1 MPETLVQ
8 ASSPNCLNEQDSE
21 IVTNNLKTVLPTG
34 VLAGIVATLFALGA
48 SAQSSLSFVL
58 YAASALP
65 ILIAGLGWGNRAA
78 IIGIATAGLLGTV
91 VISPYFALGMA
102 FSTLIPAG
110 WLSHL
115 ANLARPASELGGPD
129 NLMAWYPISD
139 ILLHLC
145 GLVTLA
151 MIALGIAI
159 GYGPEFINRLVDA
172 VFGAMAAQEPAFATD
187 AASTAQIKALLL
199 LLMPIFQGGSWVILL
214 FTAFY
219 IAVRIVSRSGRAVR
233 PREDMP
239 SALRM
244 NRHAIFAFLGG
255 IVLTFVGDIP
265 AMVGAVICG
274 AFGAGFLMAGFA
286 SIHFRTQGKDW
297 RMPALILIY
306 LACLLTMLPM
316 IAILVLGLTDTRRT
330 IALTPLK
337 TPDNASGAP
346 EDDKN

>member
-1 MPETLVQ
+1 
-8 ASSPNCLNEQDSE
+8 
-21 IVTNNLKTVLPTG
+21 VTNNYQTVLPTG
-34 VLAGIVATLFALGA
+34 ILAGIAATLLVLGA
-48 SAQSSLSFVL
+48 NAQSSFASML

-78 IIGIATAGLLGTV
+78 IVGVLTAAVLGAILV
-91 VISPYFALGMA
+91 SPLFALAMA
-102 FSTLIPAG
+102 VFTLIPAG

-151 MIALGIAI
+151 VIALGFAI
-159 GYGPEFINRLVDA
+159 GYGPELTGQMVDA
-172 VFGAMAAQEPAFATD
+172 MTEALKAQEPAFTPDPAGMEQT
-187 AASTAQIKALLL
+187 KALLVL
-199 LLMPIFQGGSWVILL
+199 TLPLVQGGIWVMLL

-219 IAVRIVSRSGRAVR
+219 IAVRIVSRSGRALR

-244 NRHAIFAFLGG
+244 NRHAIFIFLAG
-255 IVLTFVGDIP
+255 IVLTFMGGVP
-265 AMVGAVICG
+265 AMIGAVICG
-274 AFGAGFLMAGFA
+274 TFGAGFLMAGFA
-286 SIHFRTQGKDW
+286 SIHFRSQGKDW
-297 RMPALILIY
+297 RVPVLILCY
-306 LACLLTMLPM
+306 LSSMLLLPA

-330 IALTPLK
+330 IALTPVRGTAANPSENK
-337 TPDNASGAP
+337 TDEN
-346 EDDKN
+346 KN